1 MVWRLRDEFAPLS
14 IRPESLTFL
23 PASLILWP
31 MKRAVYLTDP
41 EAMRKA
47 RLQQP
52 RVTSEQAR
60 AQLEQFR
67 RASEKFSED
76 AKSATSSRGREKTAH

>member
-1 MVWRLRDEFAPLS
+1 
-14 IRPESLTFL
+14 
-23 PASLILWP
+23 

-52 RVTSEQAR
+52 RVTSEQLR
-60 AQLEQFR
+60 AQLERFR
-67 RASEKFSED
+67 RASETCSED
-76 AKSATSSRGREKTAH
+76 AKSATSSRGREKTTH